1 MRGGLREAKAG
12 LKAWGELESSLSAEG
27 SEKNFQ
33 KVLDDA
39 AKADQNLASL
49 LLTTKC
55 ECSLFWLQSEL
66 FEYLENIF
74 RKYLTTT
81 QKAD

>member
-1 MRGGLREAKAG
+1 MGFADHSAELKNKAAGWRGEWIERSAAG
-12 LKAWGELESSLSAEG
+12 LMKSAVLEG

-49 LLTTKC
+49 LLTT
-55 ECSLFWLQSEL
+55 
-66 FEYLENIF
+66 NA
-74 RKYLTTT
+74 
-81 QKAD
+81 KAS